1 VRVVGYGRRA
11 ALPGGYLA
19 SRARILLGVAALGV
33 LAASAAVTLLYL
45 AFVRDLPDFR
55 SLADYRPALTSVVLD
70 RHGTPIG
77 EFYEFRRRVI
87 PLEEVPKHVIQA
99 FLAAEDDS
107 FYEHSGVDYVSIAR
121 AAWSNLVSGGRLQ
134 GASTITQQTVKQL
147 LLSPERTYRRKI
159 RELVLARRLEQRFSK
174 DEILFLYLNEIYFGS
189 GAYGIA
195 EAARTYFGKEVSELS
210 VSEAALLAGMPKAPG
225 RFSPHVNP
233 ERAEKRRRWVV
244 DRMLEEGF
252 IDAAAHGEAQAPPAL
267 VTVVSEAN
275 LAASYFTEN
284 VRRRLVAL
292 LGNEVLLHGGLVIE
306 TTLDARLQRE
316 AVLAVRRGLEAYDQR
331 HGWRGALRRVKA
343 AELEAE
349 IVKIGE
355 ENGLAGGA
363 DPTTTPLG
371 PPRLGV
377 VTGASAAA
385 GEARIALAPDV
396 EARFAFADAKW
407 AQPEKNLSLG
417 DVAHFR
423 VSRGAND
430 QLVAVLYQQP
440 EVQGALLAIDLRND
454 DVLALVGGYD
464 FAASELDRAT
474 QSLRQPGS
482 AFKPIVYATALAH
495 GMTPASIVMDTP
507 VVYENFRPENY
518 GRKFLGALTLAEAL
532 ARSVNNAAVHL
543 LEEVGI
549 DRAIG
554 MARRLGIRSELEP
567 GLALALGASS
577 VSLLELTRAY
587 AVLGAGGR
595 HVEPRMVV
603 RVLDR
608 EGQVLLEDVPLDEL
622 GATADAEGPEAEVV
636 DESGADELAPEPV
649 DEALP
654 EGFVLP
660 PAQAYIA
667 TSLLRAPIE
676 HPAGTGHAAA
686 VLGRPLAGKTGTT
699 NDHTDAWF
707 VGYSPEIA
715 AGVWLGFD
723 QNRLLG
729 KGETGG
735 RAALPIWLDFMRPAL
750 ADRPPRDFRAPPG
763 VVFARIDAK
772 TGGLASPSSESTLFQ
787 AFLEGTEP
795 VQAADTSAGSSES
808 LREIELGF

>member
-1 VRVVGYGRRA
+1 
-11 ALPGGYLA
+11 LA
-19 SRARILLGVAALGV
+19 SRARILLGVAALGA

-45 AFVRDLPDFR
+45 AFVRDLPDFK

-70 RHGTPIG
+70 RHGTAIG
-77 EFYEFRRRVI
+77 EFYELRRRVI
-87 PLEEVPKHVIQA
+87 PLEQVPKHAIDA

-107 FYEHSGVDYVSIAR
+107 FYQHSGVDYVSIAR
-121 AAWSNLVSGGRLQ
+121 AAWSNLVSGGRMQ

-195 EAARTYFGKEVSELS
+195 EAARTYFAKEAADLTVA
-210 VSEAALLAGMPKAPG
+210 EAALLAGMPKAPG

-233 ERAEKRRRWVV
+233 ARAEERRRWVV

-252 IDAAAHGEAQAPPAL
+252 IDAATHREAQAPPKL
-267 VTVVSEAN
+267 VAPVSEAT

-292 LGNEVLLHGGLVIE
+292 LGNEVLLQGGLVIE
-306 TTLDARLQRE
+306 TTLDAKLQSE

-331 HGWRGALRRVKA
+331 HGWRGALRRVK
-343 AELEAE
+343 LAE
-349 IVKIGE
+349 IGAEIEKVGT
-355 ENGLAGGA
+355 ENGLDGGA
-363 DPTTTPLG
+363 EPATTALG

-385 GEARIALAPDV
+385 QEARIALAPNV
-396 EARFAFADAKW
+396 EARFAYADAKW
-407 AQPEKNLSLG
+407 AQPEKGLAVG

-423 VSRGAND
+423 VSRDANGK
-430 QLVAVLYQQP
+430 LVAVLYQQP
-440 EVQGALLAIDLRND
+440 EVQGALLAIALDSD

-464 FAASELDRAT
+464 FSASELDRCT

-482 AFKPIVYATALAH
+482 AFKPIVYTTAIAH
-495 GMTPASIVMDTP
+495 GMTPASIVMDSP

-518 GRKFLGALTLAEAL
+518 GRKFLGALTLVEAL

-543 LEEVGI
+543 LEDVGVEG
-549 DRAIG
+549 AIS

-587 AVLGAGGR
+587 AILGAGGR
-595 HVEPRMVV
+595 QVEPRMVL

-608 EGQVLLEDVPLDEL
+608 EGKVLLEDVPLDEAAAQREAAEA
-622 GATADAEGPEAEVV
+622 GAEPTLADP
-636 DESGADELAPEPV
+636 
-649 DEALP
+649 ALP
-654 EGFVLP
+654 DGFALP
-660 PAQAYIA
+660 PAQAYVA

-686 VLGRPLAGKTGTT
+686 ALGRPLAGKTGTT

-707 VGYSPEIA
+707 VGFSPEIA
-715 AGVWLGFD
+715 TGVWVGFD

-750 ADRPPRDFRAPPG
+750 ADRPARDFAAPPG

-772 TGGLASPSSESTLFQ
+772 TGGLASSSSESTLFQ
-787 AFLEGTEP
+787 AFLEGTVP
-795 VQAADTSAGSSES
+795 TQAADTTASSTES
-808 LREIELGF
+808 RREIELGF

>member
-1 VRVVGYGRRA
+1 
-11 ALPGGYLA
+11 LA
-19 SRARILLGVAALGV
+19 SRARILLGVAALGA
-33 LAASAAVTLLYL
+33 LAGSAAVTLVYL
-45 AFVRDLPDFR
+45 AFVRDLPDMK

-70 RHGTPIG
+70 RRGTPIG

-87 PLEEVPKHVIQA
+87 PLDRVPRHVIQA

-121 AAWSNLVSGGRLQ
+121 AAWSNWVHGGRLQ

-159 RELVLARRLEQRFSK
+159 RELILARRLEQRFSK

-195 EAARTYFGKEVSELS
+195 EAARTYFAKEPADLTVA
-210 VSEAALLAGMPKAPG
+210 EAALLAGLPKAPG

-233 ERAEKRRRWVV
+233 ARAEKRRRWVV

-252 IDAAAHGEAQAPPAL
+252 IDAAAHAAAQEPPKLLAP
-267 VTVVSEAN
+267 VSEAR
-275 LAASYFTEN
+275 LAAAYFTEN

-292 LGNEVLLHGGLVIE
+292 LGNEVVLQGGLVIE
-306 TTLDARLQRE
+306 TTLDAKLQNE

-331 HGWRGALRRVKA
+331 HGFRGALRRVKP
-343 AELEAE
+343 AELSAE
-349 IVKIGE
+349 IERIGS

-363 DPTTTPLG
+363 DPTTSPLG

-385 GEARIALAPDV
+385 GEARIALAPGV
-396 EARFAFADAKW
+396 EARFVFADAKW
-407 AQPEKNLSLG
+407 AQPEKSLALG
-417 DVAHFR
+417 DVAQFR
-423 VSRGAND
+423 VSRGPD
-430 QLVAVLYQQP
+430 GRLSAVLYQQP
-440 EVQGALLAIDLRND
+440 EVQGALLAVDLASD
-454 DVLALVGGYD
+454 GVLALVGGYD
-464 FAASELDRAT
+464 FAASELDRCT

-482 AFKPIVYATALAH
+482 AFKPIVYTAALAH
-495 GMTPASIVMDTP
+495 GMTPASIVMDSP

-518 GRKFLGALTLAEAL
+518 GRRFLGALTLAEAL

-543 LEEVGI
+543 LEDVGV

-577 VSLLELTRAY
+577 VNLLELTRAY

-595 HVEPRMVV
+595 RVEPRMIR

-608 EGQVLLEDVPLDEL
+608 DGRVLLEDVPLD
-622 GATADAEGPEAEVV
+622 DAAAQRAAVE
-636 DESGADELAPEPV
+636 PEPG
-649 DEALP
+649 DEILP
-654 EGFVLP
+654 DGFVLP
-660 PAQAYIA
+660 PAQAYVA
-667 TSLLRAPIE
+667 ASLLRAPID

-686 VLGRPLAGKTGTT
+686 ALARPLAGKTGTT

-707 VGYSPEIA
+707 VGFSPEIA
-715 AGVWLGFD
+715 TGVWVGFD

-735 RAALPIWLDFMRPAL
+735 RAALPIWIDFMRSAL
-750 ADRPPRDFRAPPG
+750 AELPPRDFPAPPG

-772 TGGLASPSSESTLFQ
+772 TGALASASSESTLFQ

-795 VQAADTSAGSSES
+795 SQVADTTAASSES
-808 LREIELGF
+808 QRELELGF

>member
-1 VRVVGYGRRA
+1 
-11 ALPGGYLA
+11 LS
-19 SRARILLGVAALGV
+19 SRARILLGAGAFVV
-33 LAASAAVTLLYL
+33 LAASAAATLLYF
-45 AFVRDLPDFR
+45 AFVRDLPDMK
-55 SLADYRPALTSVVLD
+55 SLADYRPSLTSVVLD
-70 RHGTPIG
+70 RNGVAIG

-87 PLEEVPKHVIQA
+87 PLEQVPKHVIQA

-195 EAARTYFGKEVSELS
+195 EAARTYFAKDVSELE
-210 VSEAALLAGMPKAPG
+210 VAEAALLAGMPKAPG

-233 ERAEKRRRWVV
+233 ERAEQRRRWVI
-244 DRMLEEGF
+244 DRMREEGF
-252 IDAAAHGEAQAPPAL
+252 IDDAAHREAQPPPRLVAP
-267 VTVVSEAN
+267 VSEASH
-275 LAASYFTEN
+275 AAAYFTEN

-292 LGNEVLLHGGLVIE
+292 LGNDVVLKGGLVIE
-306 TTLDARLQRE
+306 TTLDAKLQSE

-343 AELEAE
+343 AELDAE
-349 IVKIGE
+349 LEKLGA
-355 ENGLAGGA
+355 ENALAGGA
-363 DPTTTPLG
+363 DPVTSPLG
-371 PPRLGV
+371 PARLGV
-377 VTGASAAA
+377 VVAADEDGARVGFAK
-385 GEARIALAPDV
+385 GV

-407 AQPEKNLSLG
+407 AEPQKNLAVGHVLR
-417 DVAHFR
+417 FT
-423 VSRGAND
+423 VSRGAD
-430 QLVAVLYQQP
+430 GALRAVLHQQP
-440 EVQGALLAIDLRND
+440 EVQGALLALDLPSG
-454 DVLALVGGYD
+454 DVIALVGGYD

-482 AFKPIVYATALAH
+482 AFKPIVYTAALAN
-495 GMTPASIVMDTP
+495 GLTPASIVMDSP

-518 GRKFLGALTLAEAL
+518 GRRFLGALTLAEAL
-532 ARSVNNAAVHL
+532 ARSVNNAAVRL
-543 LEEVGI
+543 LEDVGI
-549 DRAIG
+549 GPTIT

-595 HVEPRMVV
+595 QVEPRMVA

-608 EGQVLLEDVPLDEL
+608 DGQVLLEDVPLDE
-622 GATADAEGPEAEVV
+622 AAAAPEV
-636 DESGADELAPEPV
+636 APEPGAEPSADPAV
-649 DEALP
+649 EPALEATAAPAP
-654 EGFVLP
+654 EGYVLS
-660 PAQAYIA
+660 PAQAYVA
-667 TSLLRAPIE
+667 TSLLRAPID
-676 HPAGTGHAAA
+676 HPAGTGRAAA
-686 VLGRPLAGKTGTT
+686 ALGRPLAGKTGTT

-707 VGYSPEIA
+707 VGFSPDLA
-715 AGVWLGFD
+715 AGVWVGFD
-723 QNRLLG
+723 QNRVLG

-735 RAALPIWLDFMRPAL
+735 RAALPIWMDFMRPAL
-750 ADRPPRDFRAPPG
+750 EGRPPRDFPAPPG

-772 TGGLASPSSESTLFQ
+772 TGGLASASSESTLFQ

-795 VQAADTSAGSSES
+795 VQAADASAAGAADSQ
-808 LREIELGF
+808 RAIELGF

>member
-1 VRVVGYGRRA
+1 
-11 ALPGGYLA
+11 LA
-19 SRARILLGVAALGV
+19 SRARILLGVAALGA

-45 AFVRDLPDFR
+45 AFVRDLPDFK

-70 RHGTPIG
+70 RNGTAIG

-87 PLEEVPKHVIQA
+87 PLDQVPKHAIQA

-121 AAWSNLVSGGRLQ
+121 AAWRNLVEGGRPQ

-195 EAARTYFGKEVSELS
+195 EAARTYFAKEPAELT
-210 VSEAALLAGMPKAPG
+210 VAEAALLAGMPKAPG

-233 ERAEKRRRWVV
+233 ARAEERRRWVV

-252 IDAAAHGEAQAPPAL
+252 IDAATHREAQAPPAL
-267 VTVVSEAN
+267 VAHVSEAT

-292 LGNEVLLHGGLVIE
+292 LGNEVVLQGGLVIE
-306 TTLDARLQRE
+306 TTLDAKLQHE

-331 HGWRGALRRVKA
+331 HGWRGALRRVKP
-343 AELEAE
+343 AELGAE
-349 IVKIGE
+349 IEKLAK
-355 ENGLAGGA
+355 ENGLEGGA
-363 DPTTTPLG
+363 EPTTTPLG

-385 GEARIALAPDV
+385 QEARIALAPNV
-396 EARFAFADAKW
+396 EARFAYADAKW
-407 AQPEKNLSLG
+407 AQPEKNLAVG

-423 VSRGAND
+423 VSRDANGK
-430 QLVAVLYQQP
+430 LAAVLYQQP
-440 EVQGALLAIDLRND
+440 EVQGALLAVALDSD

-464 FAASELDRAT
+464 FAASELDRCT

-482 AFKPIVYATALAH
+482 AFKPIVYTAALAH
-495 GMTPASIVMDTP
+495 GMTPASIVMDSP

-518 GRKFLGALTLAEAL
+518 GRKFLGALTLVEAL

-543 LEEVGI
+543 LEDVGVES
-549 DRAIG
+549 AIS

-595 HVEPRMVV
+595 MVEPRMVL

-608 EGQVLLEDVPLDEL
+608 EGKVLLEGVPLDE
-622 GATADAEGPEAEVV
+622 TASQREAAAAEAEPAL
-636 DESGADELAPEPV
+636 ADP
-649 DEALP
+649 ALP
-654 EGFVLP
+654 EGFALP
-660 PAQAYIA
+660 PAQAYVA

-676 HPAGTGHAAA
+676 HPAGTGHAATA
-686 VLGRPLAGKTGTT
+686 LGRPLAGKTGTT

-707 VGYSPEIA
+707 VGFSPEIA
-715 AGVWLGFD
+715 TGVWVGFD

-750 ADRPPRDFRAPPG
+750 ADRPARDFAAPPG

-772 TGGLASPSSESTLFQ
+772 TGGLASASSEATLFQ
-787 AFLEGTEP
+787 AFLEGTVP
-795 VQAADTSAGSSES
+795 TQAADATASSSES
-808 LREIELGF
+808 QREIELGF

>member
-1 VRVVGYGRRA
+1 M
-11 ALPGGYLA
+11 
-19 SRARILLGVAALGV
+19 AALGA

-45 AFVRDLPDFR
+45 AFVRDLPDFK

-70 RHGTPIG
+70 RHGTAIG
-77 EFYEFRRRVI
+77 EFYELRRRVI
-87 PLEEVPKHVIQA
+87 PLEQVPKHAIQA

-121 AAWSNLVSGGRLQ
+121 AAWRNLVEGGRPQ

-159 RELVLARRLEQRFSK
+159 RELVLARRLEQRFTK

-195 EAARTYFGKEVSELS
+195 EAARTYFAK
-210 VSEAALLAGMPKAPG
+210 EAADLTVAEAAMLAGMPKAPG

-233 ERAEKRRRWVV
+233 VRAEERRRWVV

-252 IDAAAHGEAQAPPAL
+252 IDAATHREAQTPPKLVAP
-267 VTVVSEAN
+267 VSEAT

-292 LGNEVLLHGGLVIE
+292 LGNEVLLQGGLVIE
-306 TTLDARLQRE
+306 TTLDAKLQSE

-343 AELEAE
+343 AELTAE
-349 IVKIGE
+349 IEKVGK
-355 ENGLAGGA
+355 ENGLEGGA
-363 DPTTTPLG
+363 EPTTTPLG

-385 GEARIALAPDV
+385 REARIALAPNV
-396 EARFAFADAKW
+396 EASFAFADAKW
-407 AQPEKNLSLG
+407 AQPEKSLAVG

-423 VSRGAND
+423 VSRDANGR
-430 QLVAVLYQQP
+430 LVAVLYQQP
-440 EVQGALLAIDLRND
+440 EVQGALLAIALDSD

-464 FAASELDRAT
+464 FAASELDRCT

-482 AFKPIVYATALAH
+482 AFKPIVYTTALAH
-495 GMTPASIVMDTP
+495 GMTPASIVMDSP

-518 GRKFLGALTLAEAL
+518 GRKFLGALTLVEAL

-543 LEEVGI
+543 LEDVGI
-549 DRAIG
+549 QPTIE
-554 MARRLGIRSELEP
+554 MARRLGIHSELEP

-595 HVEPRMVV
+595 QMEPRMVL

-608 EGQVLLEDVPLDEL
+608 EGKVLLENVPLDETAAHREAACGRPRARGP
-622 GATADAEGPEAEVV
+622 GAARG
-636 DESGADELAPEPV
+636 
-649 DEALP
+649 
-654 EGFVLP
+654 
-660 PAQAYIA
+660 
-667 TSLLRAPIE
+667 LRAP
-676 HPAGTGHAAA
+676 AGAGLRRHLAAA
-686 VLGRPLAGKTGTT
+686 RADRASGRHRPRGRRPRPAARGQDRHDQRPHRRVVRGLLAG
-699 NDHTDAWF
+699 DRDRR
-707 VGYSPEIA
+707 VGRLRPEPPARQGRDRRARGAPDLARLHAPRARRSA
-715 AGVWLGFD
+715 AARLRRAGRRRVRTHRREDRRARLREQRVHSLPGLPRRHRARASRRHHR
-723 QNRLLG
+723 QQLREPARARARLLT
-729 KGETGG
+729 K
-735 RAALPIWLDFMRPAL
+735 PPAT
-750 ADRPPRDFRAPPG
+750 RR
-763 VVFARIDAK
+763 
-772 TGGLASPSSESTLFQ
+772 ASP
-787 AFLEGTEP
+787 P
-795 VQAADTSAGSSES
+795 AASGR
-808 LREIELGF
+808 L